1 MAEIQKG
8 KVSTVAVDTAH
19 ASVTPYN
26 GGIVTPPLVVP
37 FYLIGAVPV
46 GTEVAYTIFEDNTG
60 VILCRMDGGW
70 NHSLQEVD

>member
-8 KVSTVAVDTAH
+8 KVSSSTVDGTFV
-19 ASVTPYN
+19 SVTPYG

-37 FYLIGAVPV
+37 FFLIGAVPV

>member
-1 MAEIQKG
+1 MAEVRKG
-8 KVSTVAVDTAH
+8 KVSSSTADDMRV
-19 ASVTPYN
+19 SVTPYG

-70 NHSLQEVD
+70 NHRLQEVD

>member
-1 MAEIQKG
+1 MAEFQKG
-8 KVSTVAVDTAH
+8 KVSSSTADDMRV
-19 ASVTPYN
+19 SVTPYG

-60 VILCRMDGGW
+60 VILCRTDGGW
-70 NHSLQEVD
+70 NHRLQEVD

>member
-8 KVSTVAVDTAH
+8 KVSSITADDMRV
-19 ASVTPYN
+19 SVTPYS

-46 GTEVAYTIFEDNTG
+46 GTEVAYTIFDDNTG
-60 VILCRMDGGW
+60 VIICRMDGGW

>member
-1 MAEIQKG
+1 MAEVYKG
-8 KVSTVAVDTAH
+8 KVSSSTVDDMRV
-19 ASVTPYN
+19 SVTPYG

-37 FYLIGAVPV
+37 FFLIGAVPV